1 MNSYSEQTGRLV
13 ALLLIA
19 GSGIVAIAKG
29 MSLSFLAIRLQR
41 DFGVGPAG
49 IGALIGIGPLLGAM
63 VSPLAGT
70 VSDRLGRRMVLAIAI
85 SFAGLGMIGL
95 GLAQSVAAFALSH
108 IAASIAGAVYEPVS
122 RAMMSDAAPEK
133 LRLKVFSW
141 RYLAINAGWAI
152 GPMIGLAFGATS
164 DVLFVVAGV
173 VHLGFGAVIFLFV
186 PEIAANTETAAEQ
199 RVGGLRRLIGAF
211 RDQRLMFFA
220 GGGTLLVAVY
230 GQWSVP
236 LSQYI
241 TKDFARGVE
250 IFALLVST
258 NAAAVLVT
266 STPARLVIERIG
278 ALRALVLGC
287 LMFLIGNLGFA
298 MSSSVEMLVVSMIVF
313 TIGEVLVVPA
323 EYMLVDGI
331 STAANRGTYFG
342 AHSFSS
348 IGNFFGPLLAGMAL
362 GAYGGTGMFLL
373 FALFSAGSALLF
385 AIGHSLPPPR
395 PLGAGV
401 TAKNPDAVLGDLL
414 RAGRLVGT

>member
-41 DFGVGPAG
+41 DFGLGPAG

-108 IAASIAGAVYEPVS
+108 IAASI
-122 RAMMSDAAPEK
+122 AAPEK

-287 LMFLIGNLGFA
+287 LLFLIGNLGFA